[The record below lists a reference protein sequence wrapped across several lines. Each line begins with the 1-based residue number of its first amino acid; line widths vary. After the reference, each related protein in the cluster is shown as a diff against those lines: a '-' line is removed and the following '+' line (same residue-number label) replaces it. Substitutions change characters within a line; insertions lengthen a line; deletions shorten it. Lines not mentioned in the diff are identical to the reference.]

1 MSYVSIPTDSVYKF
15 IAISGLILL
24 LAPLWHLT
32 EVEGQCSDQF
42 NRAGDE
48 IENRYRTLTA
58 STLTY
63 STSELLASFKSTYRV
78 FDIAGA
84 TITEEEKKEDIEEVE
99 DFEDLLH
106 HYIAIPQPDDK
117 GMKKWWMDR
126 ISCTEQEYLQICN
139 EAATSEEWKLVRAES
154 KKLLMMKPVM
164 FTLKATQWEA
174 LEVITWWR
182 RRCYS
187 VCIVGLFL
195 FAWGLR
201 IWHARVQQPQDKLIR
216 YQVEKAAK
224 EVASN

>member
-1 MSYVSIPTDSVYKF
+1 MDVIQTSTDTLYKF
-15 IAISGLILL
+15 ITTSGI
-24 LAPLWHLT
+24 ALT
-32 EVEGQCSDQF
+32 VVCVLSWFQGVEKLRTTTFDAETKAGNGAVEFERWEGEAKLVGQHM
-42 NRAGDE
+42 
-48 IENRYRTLTA
+48 
-58 STLTY
+58 
-63 STSELLASFKSTYRV
+63 
-78 FDIAGA
+78 
-84 TITEEEKKEDIEEVE
+84 DIEEVE